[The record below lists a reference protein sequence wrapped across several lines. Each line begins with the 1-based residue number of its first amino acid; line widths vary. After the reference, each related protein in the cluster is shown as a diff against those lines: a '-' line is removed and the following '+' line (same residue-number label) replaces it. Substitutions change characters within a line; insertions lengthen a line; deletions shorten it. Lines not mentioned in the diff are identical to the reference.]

1 MVEYARAS
9 LKLST
14 KQDDGHTLEWHL
26 NVIYEQSGEM
36 PPELDV
42 PPIPH
47 ELVHVWEYFCQLS
60 AKRTNGGMAANPISD
75 EQIMAWERR
84 HGFRLTP
91 FEGECID
98 ALDEVFLSNQ

>member
-1 MVEYARAS
+1 
-9 LKLST
+9 
-14 KQDDGHTLEWHL
+14 
-26 NVIYEQSGEM
+26 M

-47 ELVHVWEYFCQLS
+47 ELVHVWEYFCQLNV
-60 AKRTNGGMAANPISD
+60 KRTVGMQANPLSD

-84 HGFRLTP
+84 HHISLTP

-98 ALDEVFLSNQ
+98 ALDQAYLSNE